1 MCNIVKSSLYKSW
14 YKVLSHY
21 FVIIYSYLEI
31 YPSLEKKI
39 MFLDLD
45 YKDIYIYNVQPLT
58 ALSWVSYLN
67 SLSLSLFIYEII
79 ISKIINVY

>member
-1 MCNIVKSSLYKSW
+1 
-14 YKVLSHY
+14 
-21 FVIIYSYLEI
+21 
-31 YPSLEKKI
+31 

>member
-1 MCNIVKSSLYKSW
+1 M
-14 YKVLSHY
+14 
-21 FVIIYSYLEI
+21 YSYLEI

-39 MFLDLD
+39 IFLDLD
-45 YKDIYIYNVQPLT
+45 YKDIDIYNVQSLT

-67 SLSLSLFIYEII
+67 SLSLILFIYGII

>member
-1 MCNIVKSSLYKSW
+1 M
-14 YKVLSHY
+14 
-21 FVIIYSYLEI
+21 YSYLEI

-39 MFLDLD
+39 IFLDLD
-45 YKDIYIYNVQPLT
+45 YKDIYIYNVQSLT

-67 SLSLSLFIYEII
+67 SLSLILFIYEII